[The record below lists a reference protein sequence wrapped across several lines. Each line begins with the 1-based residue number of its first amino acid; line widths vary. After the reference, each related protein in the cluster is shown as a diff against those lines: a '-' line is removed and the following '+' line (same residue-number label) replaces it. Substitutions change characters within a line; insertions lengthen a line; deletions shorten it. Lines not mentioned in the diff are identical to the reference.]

1 MMQRLLDVKMQHPC
15 SYSLQGDE
23 FLLSLS
29 GYRFTHP
36 GSQRRLPPIAANR
49 SPGKYGL
56 DSGAG
61 SLHVSVY

>member
-49 SPGKYGL
+49 SPG
-56 DSGAG
+56 
-61 SLHVSVY
+61 